1 MEAGRSE
8 TVAPRSFLHLAPEA
22 LETFDRE
29 RLLRLAKTFIRV
41 EGIIDSVYDLNRLLE
56 LVMRES
62 TRAVRAETSSL
73 LLYDADTNELY
84 FEVAL
89 EPAGDQIQQIRLPMD
104 ETSIA
109 GWAAV
114 HRVPLNIKDAAS
126 DPRWNKNFDQQTQ
139 FVTRNLLAIPM
150 LRQDRLIGI
159 IEVLNK
165 IDGDCFT
172 DDDID
177 ILMILGGLA
186 AIAIEN
192 AHLYQKNMQAE
203 RLAVLGQ
210 AVANISHYI
219 KNVLTGLKGSI
230 TLIESAVEDE
240 EYEILKKATL
250 VMKRSYGRIATLVK
264 DMLSYS
270 KGRDPSPVETDPNR
284 IVSEVRD
291 LMIDSAN
298 AKEIELVTR
307 LDPQIPIVLVDP
319 EILEGVLLN
328 LITNGMDAV
337 YEWRQVNPDVQGR
350 IVISTSYAN
359 DLLTVRVS
367 DNGPGIPKKDQNRI
381 FVAFYTTKG
390 SSGTGLGLA
399 VSKKLVEENGGSL
412 LLYSEEG
419 RGTTFELNFPAPRVD
434 SRPNS
439 T

>member
-1 MEAGRSE
+1 
-8 TVAPRSFLHLAPEA
+8 
-22 LETFDRE
+22 
-29 RLLRLAKTFIRV
+29 
-41 EGIIDSVYDLNRLLE
+41 
-56 LVMRES
+56 
-62 TRAVRAETSSL
+62 
-73 LLYDADTNELY
+73 
-84 FEVAL
+84 
-89 EPAGDQIQQIRLPMD
+89 
-104 ETSIA
+104 
-109 GWAAV
+109 
-114 HRVPLNIKDAAS
+114 
-126 DPRWNKNFDQQTQ
+126 
-139 FVTRNLLAIPM
+139 M

-165 IDGDCFT
+165 LEGDSFT

-177 ILMILGGLA
+177 ILMVLSGLA

-192 AHLYQKNMQAE
+192 AHLYQKNLQAE

-270 KGRDPSPVETDPNR
+270 KGRDPSPVETDVNA
-284 IVSEVRD
+284 IVMEIRE

-298 AKEIELVTR
+298 AKEIELETL
-307 LDPQIPIVLVDP
+307 LDPTIPIVLIDP

-328 LITNGMDAV
+328 LLTNGIDAV
-337 YEWRQVNPDVQGR
+337 YEWRQANPHVNGKISV
-350 IVISTSYAN
+350 STSYR
-359 DLLTVRVS
+359 DGMLTIRVS
-367 DNGPGIPKKDQNRI
+367 DNGPGVPRKDRSRI

-412 LLYSEEG
+412 VLHSEEG
-419 RGTTFELNFPAPRVD
+419 KGTTFELHYPAPKV
-434 SRPNS
+434 
-439 T
+439 